1 MSHLS
6 HPRISSHFH
15 VSRRTMWLGALLAL
29 VATGA
34 VVLILAIGND
44 STDDAT
50 SVSAPSQPSLRSDGG
65 PEETGVAASVGSR
78 PSTGPSESSIAAAVG
93 AASVPVSSTDTSG
106 SSESRIASAVGG
118 SPSQSSSGP
127 DESSVAASLSDQSPP
142 RHAGPDEAST
152 AASISGR

>member
-78 PSTGPSESSIAAAVG
+78 PSTGPSESSIAAAVS
-93 AASVPVSSTDTSG
+93 AASVPVTSTESG